1 MQHATH
7 ITFHVSRF
15 TLLPPLPLPLRPGPH
30 EQADAGDRA
39 RDAAAAGLLAA
50 PASALHHH
58 LEFGCGE
65 GSLPGTERGVECVD
79 FPGPTKRRRSQ
90 FAGRAVAGASAV
102 ECPYF
107 IRALR
112 NPDAMAC
119 QARSLLSPSA

>member
-1 MQHATH
+1 MQHATRNTQH
-7 ITFHVSRF
+7 APGFL
-15 TLLPPLPLPLRPGPH
+15 LLPPLSLPLRPRPH
-30 EQADAGDRA
+30 EQADAGHLA
-39 RDAAAAGLLAA
+39 RSAAAAGLLAA

-65 GSLPGTERGVECVD
+65 GSLPGTERGVESGY
-79 FPGPTKRRRSQ
+79 FPEPTTRGRSQ
-90 FAGRAVAGASAV
+90 FAGRAVAGVSAV

-119 QARSLLSPSA
+119 QARSLLSPPA